1 MGLGRHTTLVKH
13 PGGGEGWIS
22 EGSTLGLE
30 TINPKS

>member
-13 PGGGEGWIS
+13 PGGGGWIS